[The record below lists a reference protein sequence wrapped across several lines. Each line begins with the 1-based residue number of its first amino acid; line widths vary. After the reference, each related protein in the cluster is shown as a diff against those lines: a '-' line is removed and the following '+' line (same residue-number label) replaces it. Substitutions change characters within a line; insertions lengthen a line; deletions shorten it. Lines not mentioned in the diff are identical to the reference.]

1 MLATTPSH
9 RMPKAKTKTAQV
21 LVVDDNKPHC
31 YVLARMLE
39 KAGYPTQQAHTGKDA
54 LDFAAQKPGLILLDV
69 NLPDIDGFEVLR
81 RLQMQAATATIPVVF
96 MSATDVGASAKIHD
110 AQLKASGFLTQPV
123 QQSHLLA
130 VVEGVLSRS
139 AKNRSVRSKSGRG

>member
-1 MLATTPSH
+1 MAAP
-9 RMPKAKTKTAQV
+9 RYPPIMAKSKKKTAQI

-39 KAGYPTQQAHTGKDA
+39 KAGYPTVQAYTGKDA
-54 LDFAAQKPGLILLDV
+54 LECAAKKPGVILLDV

-81 RLQMQAATATIPVVF
+81 RLQGQEATASIPVVF

-110 AQLKASGFLTQPV
+110 AQIKASGFLTQPV

-130 VVEGVLSRS
+130 VVEGVLSRN

>member
-1 MLATTPSH
+1 M
-9 RMPKAKTKTAQV
+9 AKGKKKTAQI

-39 KAGYPTQQAHTGKDA
+39 KAGYPTQQAYTGMDA
-54 LDFAAQKPGLILLDV
+54 LQLAAQKPGVILLDI

-81 RLQMQAATATIPVVF
+81 RLQNQPATASIPVVF

-110 AQLKASGFLTQPV
+110 AQIKASGFLTQPV
-123 QQSHLLA
+123 QQGHLLA
-130 VVEGVLSRS
+130 VVEGVLSHS
-139 AKNRSVRSKSGRG
+139 TKGASSKSKPARRG

>member
-1 MLATTPSH
+1 
-9 RMPKAKTKTAQV
+9 MPKAKSKTTQV

-39 KAGYPTQQAHTGKDA
+39 KAGYPTLQAHTGKDA
-54 LDFAAQKPGLILLDV
+54 IEFAAQKPGIILLDV

-81 RLQMQAATATIPVVF
+81 RLQAQAATASIPVVF

-110 AQLKASGFLTQPV
+110 AQIKASGFLTQPV
-123 QQSHLLA
+123 QQGHLLA

-139 AKNRSVRSKSGRG
+139 AKTAGSKGKSTRRG